1 MTEKKEIRT
10 ENNKH
15 QYGLLSMLAMIVG
28 VVVGSGVYVVNDSLY
43 QISGSVGLIIIT

>member
-1 MTEKKEIRT
+1 MTKKREIKT
-10 ENNKH
+10 NNNRH

-43 QISGSVGLIIIT
+43 ELSGSVGLIIIT